1 MVLFA
6 LQPSTVWEIRWSAA
20 GFPTLASIEML
31 RQDPLFTNLGTD
43 LMEQLLADDSEQT
56 AVERGDG
63 FMPAVRI
70 KRSAGRLGSVQ
81 QLAAVFDECVGPA
94 RLEASTRRG
103 YQASWR
109 AVLTWGIAHE
119 CVASLLPRSK
129 TVIKALSQELLTVG
143 CSPGTIRNIWSSIE
157 DRHRRFGQS
166 LPLGGVWGLLAHV
179 QGSGCSAR
187 GTFAFHFPMG
197 VHHLKWMLELI
208 GLAPAQSHGFP

>member
-1 MVLFA
+1 
-6 LQPSTVWEIRWSAA
+6 
-20 GFPTLASIEML
+20 
-31 RQDPLFTNLGTD
+31 
-43 LMEQLLADDSEQT
+43 MEQLLAYYSELT

-70 KRSAGRLGSVQ
+70 NCSAGRLGSVQ
-81 QLAAVFDECVGPA
+81 QLAAVFDGCVGPA

-166 LPLGGVWGLLAHV
+166 LPLGGSL
-179 QGSGCSAR
+179 
-187 GTFAFHFPMG
+187 GTFGACTRQWLRCAGHLRVSFSNGSTSSEVDVGAHWARPGAVARCAGGSYGNGPQLPGGRGGFLVDSDLRFPVG
-197 VHHLKWMLELI
+197 H
-208 GLAPAQSHGFP
+208 GCGFP